1 MPEDSHA
8 SYRRPFIGSLV
19 IVLVVGLVW
28 ALNPDGQDEPSVS
41 FHAPS
46 STVVPP
52 HPQPPLSEPTA
63 PGPQEGTDQLTAAAF
78 PPGQTTVQILD
89 AGSGA
94 DRLQSAVQA
103 ARQLGYQVIAT
114 ASSRQNVSRTTVW
127 FTAGNRDEA
136 HALHSRDPRF
146 AEIGPNKGLSSS
158 VDLHVLVGPDWGSS
172 LPPG

>member
-1 MPEDSHA
+1 VPEDSYA

-19 IVLVVGLVW
+19 IVLIVGLVW
-28 ALNPDGQDEPSVS
+28 ALNPEGQDEPSVS

-46 STVVPP
+46 STEVPLP
-52 HPQPPLSEPTA
+52 PPPLEPTA
-63 PGPQEGTDQLTAAAF
+63 PGPQKGTDQLAATAL

-114 ASSRQNVSRTTVW
+114 ASARHNVLRTTVW
-127 FTAGNRDEA
+127 FTAGNQDEA

-146 AEIGPNKGLSSS
+146 AEVGPNKGLSSS
-158 VDLHVLVGPDWGSS
+158 VDLHVLVGPDWGSP